1 MPSIF
6 ETYFRD
12 PAYFQRMLEFFLHAR
27 FRAVRLHIQ
36 DKKSES
42 VFFAVDG
49 TLVNVVN
56 NKRRFSTLT
65 EWFNAVQ
72 ETSHDMYHTGI
83 FNQIYITHRV
93 TIGDILRTV
102 DHSEIREF
110 QDTKYRSS
118 IAYNYI
124 FRRLRANFIGCD
136 WGKQQVYEVVWKG
149 HTYAVAINNTYSADG
164 GNVRTFLEKF
174 VGGKEVPGLEI
185 CLVDGTRRTLTEP
198 VRLVVATPTA
208 LAAPEKP
215 KDVPRDVPKES
226 LMEEW
231 MKREMKEWGIAMQ
244 EILEDHRQE
253 KEQMQKGLEE
263 LKKQNTAMSQQ
274 IETLAKQCNH
284 LLGAVGYLLQPQQP
298 PPPVAA
304 PSPATFQPIFV
315 PFPQSP
321 FPQNLNR

>member
-49 TLVNVVN
+49 TLVNVRN

-72 ETSHDMYHTGI
+72 GTGHDMYYTGI

-102 DHSEIREF
+102 DLSEIREF

-136 WGKQQVYEVVWKG
+136 WEKQQVYEVVWKG

-164 GNVRTFLEKF
+164 GNVRIFLEKF
-174 VGGKEVPGLEI
+174 VGNKEVPGLEI
-185 CLVDGTRRTLTEP
+185 CLADGTRRFVTEP
-198 VRLVVATPTA
+198 VGK
-208 LAAPEKP
+208 E
-215 KDVPRDVPKES
+215 VPRDVPKDSPKEEPVEIPRES
-226 LMEEW
+226 LMEDW
-231 MKREMKEWGIAMQ
+231 MKREMKEWGAKIE
-244 EILEDHRQE
+244 EILESQIILRQE
-253 KEQMQKGLEE
+253 NEHMQTELEE
-263 LKKQNTAMSQQ
+263 LKKQNASMSQQ
-274 IETLAKQCNH
+274 MQTLAGQCNH
-284 LLGAVGYLLQPQQP
+284 LLGAVGYLLQLKQPQQLLQP
-298 PPPVAA
+298 L
-304 PSPATFQPIFV
+304 PSPSLPFPPIFV
-315 PFPQSP
+315 PFPQ
-321 FPQNLNR
+321 NLNR